1 LHVETVGQVRPRPTY
16 QLGGERFG
24 SIVAIRGTVS
34 AISGPTVAPG
44 LMASGPLSATESTR
58 ELWVLFMGTLNTS
71 LGAGF
76 LGWHAM
82 QQAWRVPNWSVRP
95 ARQAEPL
102 ALPQPTRAGVV

>member
-1 LHVETVGQVRPRPTY
+1 MTWSNAFGFLVVGLAMLWLP
-16 QLGGERFG
+16 
-24 SIVAIRGTVS
+24 A
-34 AISGPTVAPG
+34 VAPG

-58 ELWVLFMGTLNTS
+58 ELWILFMGTLNTS

-82 QQAWRVPNWSVRP
+82 QQAWGVPNWLVRP